1 MNCVARTLGMLAAA
15 VLLVGCSYQPSLQHP
30 KLPALVPIETTMDCR
45 QIDHAIDRAD
55 TVRWVIRD
63 DGGQLETSGEK
74 AARYTGN
81 FFLVPLTMLGGAP
94 LYVRDGG
101 HAVLNAA
108 DGRIRQLLQ
117 LKRDHGCPPRA
128 TTAPG
133 IDDLALLRE
142 LETLQQQ
149 LDAGQGD
156 EAALFKERSRLLD
169 GLRVVP
175 APAAE
180 QP

>member
-1 MNCVARTLGMLAAA
+1 MKHVVRTNGMLAAA
-15 VLLVGCSYQPSLQHP
+15 ALLAGCSYQPSLRHP

-63 DGGQLETSGEK
+63 DGGQLETSGER

-81 FFLVPLTMLGGAP
+81 FLLVPLTMLGGVPVAMA
-94 LYVRDGG
+94 DGG

-128 TTAPG
+128 TTLPG
-133 IDDLALLRE
+133 TDDLALLRE
-142 LETLQQQ
+142 LDALQQQ

-156 EAALFKERSRLLD
+156 EAVLFKARTRLLD

-175 APAAE
+175 APTAA
-180 QP
+180 P

>member
-1 MNCVARTLGMLAAA
+1 MKRVAPTHGMLAAA
-15 VLLVGCSYQPSLQHP
+15 ALLTGCSYQPSLQHP

-45 QIDHAIDRAD
+45 QVDHAIDRAD

-81 FFLVPLTMLGGAP
+81 FFLIPITMLGGAP

-128 TTAPG
+128 TTLPG
-133 IDDLALLRE
+133 TDDLALLRD

-149 LDAGQGD
+149 LDTGQGD
-156 EAALFKERSRLLD
+156 EAALFKERTRLLD

-175 APAAE
+175 TATAAP
-180 QP
+180 

>member
-1 MNCVARTLGMLAAA
+1 MKHVTWTLAMPAAA
-15 VLLVGCSYQPSLQHP
+15 ALLAGCSYQPSLQHP

-63 DGGQLETSGEK
+63 DGGQLETGGEK

-128 TTAPG
+128 TTLPG
-133 IDDLALLRE
+133 TDDLALLRE
-142 LETLQQQ
+142 LEALQQQ
-149 LDAGQGD
+149 LDVGQGD
-156 EAALFKERSRLLD
+156 EAALFKERTRLLD

-175 APAAE
+175 AATVAP
-180 QP
+180 